1 MIWRGFVWL
10 FQRLA
15 CSSTVIYNGFCDTDM
30 SSLENNLMQRILAV
44 LVVLVFAGA
53 AATAG
58 AQDAWPSRPVKLI
71 VPSSPGGG
79 TDVFARLLAQYLTE
93 STKQSFI
100 VENKPGASG
109 NIGAQAAATATPDGY
124 TFLVAAN
131 ASIAINQFLLKSPN
145 LDVERDLVP
154 VARGVIAISVLVVN
168 PAVPAKDLAAFVAL
182 AKKQPD
188 ALTFGSAGTGTSPYL
203 GVRMMEEVAGTKF
216 LHIPYKGVAPAYQDL
231 LAGRLQ
237 FMYSDLASALPY
249 IESGK
254 VTALAV
260 DRKTSLLPNVPTFA
274 DAGWA
279 KFDSPIS
286 FSVMAPA
293 RVPPAIV
300 QRMAVEV
307 NKALKAIGPRLEQQ
321 ALVPVFDT
329 PAEFATSLNA
339 ERTMWG
345 TFILRNNI
353 TVDQ

>member
-1 MIWRGFVWL
+1 M
-10 FQRLA
+10 
-15 CSSTVIYNGFCDTDM
+15 
-30 SSLENNLMQRILAV
+30 MQRILSV
-44 LVVLVFAGA
+44 LTALVFAGCSRLR
-53 AATAG
+53 
-58 AQDAWPSRPVKLI
+58 AQDAWPSRPVKLV

-79 TDVFARLLAQYLTE
+79 TDVFARLLAQQLAE
-93 STKQSFI
+93 STKQSFV

-109 NIGAQAAATATPDGY
+109 NIGAQAVAAATPDGY

-145 LDVERDLVP
+145 LDVERDLTP
-154 VARGVIAISVLVVN
+154 VARGVIAVSVLVVN
-168 PAVPAKDLAAFVAL
+168 PSIPAKDLAAFVAL
-182 AKKQPD
+182 AKRQPD

-216 LHIPYKGVAPAYQDL
+216 LHIPYKGVGPAYQDL

-260 DRKTSLLPNVPTFA
+260 DRKTGLLPNVA
-274 DAGWA
+274 DICRQAAGP

-293 RVPPAIV
+293 RVPPEIV

-321 ALVPVFDT
+321 ALVARLRYAGGIRRQPEGGAGDVGHLH
-329 PAEFATSLNA
+329 PAQQHY
-339 ERTMWG
+339 G
-345 TFILRNNI
+345 
-353 TVDQ
+353 

>member
-1 MIWRGFVWL
+1 M
-10 FQRLA
+10 
-15 CSSTVIYNGFCDTDM
+15 T
-30 SSLENNLMQRILAV
+30 QRILAV
-44 LVVLVFAGA
+44 LVVLVFAGTP
-53 AATAG
+53 ATVG
-58 AQDAWPSRPVKLI
+58 AQDAWPSHSVKLI

-109 NIGAQAAATATPDGY
+109 NIGAEAAAVATPDGY

-131 ASIAINQFLLKSPN
+131 ASIAINQFLFKSPSF
-145 LDVERDLVP
+145 DVERDLVP
-154 VARGVIAISVLVVN
+154 VARGVVAISVLVVN
-168 PAVPAKDLAAFVAL
+168 PSISAKDLASFVAL

-188 ALTFGSAGTGTSPYL
+188 ALSFGSAGTGTSPYL
-203 GVRMMEEVAGTKF
+203 GVRMMEEVAGAKF
-216 LHIPYKGVAPAYQDL
+216 LHIPYKGVGPAYQDL

-254 VTALAV
+254 VAALAV
-260 DRKTSLLPNVPTFA
+260 DRKTGLLPNVPTFA
-274 DAGWA
+274 DAGWT

-293 RVPPAIV
+293 RVPLEIV

-307 NKALKAIGPRLEQQ
+307 NKALKAIAPRLEQL

-329 PAEFATSLNA
+329 PAEFSASLKA
-339 ERTMWG
+339 ERAMWD
-345 TFILRNNI
+345 TFIRRNNI